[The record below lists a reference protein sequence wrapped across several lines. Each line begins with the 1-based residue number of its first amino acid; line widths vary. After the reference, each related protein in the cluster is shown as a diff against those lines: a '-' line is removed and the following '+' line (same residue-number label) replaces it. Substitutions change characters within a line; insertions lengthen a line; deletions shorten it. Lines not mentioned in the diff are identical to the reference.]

1 MRKFFLMVA
10 AALLSVVSC
19 THPHPQTA
27 QLAAQGYAPAQ
38 YEYGRRLL
46 TGQNG
51 ERRNPEQAYAWLR
64 AAAEQDY
71 WPAQQ
76 ALALCYQRGLGTP
89 ADPAQAE
96 RWYEKAA
103 AHGSPDATFALLQM
117 ATEKSDLPSVER
129 NLTRLADQGQRPAQL
144 LLGKLLLSGLVGK
157 GREARAIRYLR
168 FAAMQQDG
176 EACLAMSLCYATG
189 MGGLPRNPDLS
200 VGWLYNAADCGN
212 ETAKEILKHAE

>member
-1 MRKFFLMVA
+1 MRKIFLMVA
-10 AALLSVVSC
+10 AVLLSVASC

-51 ERRNPEQAYAWLR
+51 EKRNPELAYAWLR

-76 ALALCYQRGLGTP
+76 VLALCYQRGLGTP
-89 ADPAQAE
+89 ADPVQAE

-103 AHGSPDATFALLQM
+103 AHGSPDAAFALLQM
-117 ATEKSDLPSVER
+117 AAEKNDLPAMQR
-129 NLTRLADQGQRPAQL
+129 QLTRLADQGVRPAQSM
-144 LLGKLLLSGLVGK
+144 LGKLLLCGLLGK
-157 GREARAIRYLR
+157 GQEARAVRYLR

-176 EACLAMSLCYATG
+176 EACLLMALCYASG
-189 MGGLPRNPDLS
+189 RGGLPQDPALAE
-200 VGWLYNAADCGN
+200 GWLRNAADCGN
-212 ETAKEILKHAE
+212 EAAKKMVEEG